1 MVGRMECL
9 MVDLL
14 DYNEVGGLLQQ
25 EIVSDPLIQ
34 YGQRPPKGVGQ
45 RLNGN
50 DGGAGF
56 DRNGHEKNG

>member
-1 MVGRMECL
+1 